1 MTEKA
6 FQTELRSE
14 TLPLPKIIETIEI
27 NASRDKVWEIIS
39 DLDNE
44 PEYWWGT
51 KEVRNI
57 SKEGNVIKREIKQNF
72 RNHAISQKVFV
83 RPPREIEIRYLKGL
97 TEGVKFLRL
106 EPVSDQTQIL
116 TAYWDIHFAGI
127 YVLATPFISR
137 HIHKG
142 TRDALQRIKDVSE
155 GRKIQYP
162 EEQEKQ

>member
-1 MTEKA
+1 LNSDLK
-6 FQTELRSE
+6 LRYS
-14 TLPLPKIIETIEI
+14 LPKILESIEI
-27 NASRDKVWEIIS
+27 SASQDKVWEIIS

-57 SKEGNVIKREIKQNF
+57 SREGNVIKREIYQNF
-72 RNHAISQKVFV
+72 RSHGISQEVFL
-83 RPPREIEIRYLKGL
+83 RPPKEIEVRYLKGL

-106 EPVSDQTQIL
+106 ERGGDQTQKL
-116 TAYWDIHFAGI
+116 TAYWDVHFTGI
-127 YVLATPFISR
+127 YRLATPFISR
-137 HIHKG
+137 HVRKG

-162 EEQEKQ
+162 EEQGKQQK